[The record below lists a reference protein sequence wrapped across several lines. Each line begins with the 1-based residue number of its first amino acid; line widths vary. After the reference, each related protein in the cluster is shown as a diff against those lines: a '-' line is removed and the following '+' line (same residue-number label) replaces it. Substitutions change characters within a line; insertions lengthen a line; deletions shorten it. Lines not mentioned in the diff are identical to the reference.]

1 MYRPSLRPG
10 EELVKTSPGVNVKNV
25 SFDAFLTSKRIIFV
39 KRTDS
44 LQEKKELVFPLNLV
58 RDFQP
63 SSDESGTPDIRFSIE
78 KPSGEVGDLIMKFI
92 QTGDYRYSER
102 DDWIEDLKSLSRGIV
117 PGHAAGG
124 ARGQMGGHEPF
135 PGVVPPAPRSPP
147 AYSRDEELFS
157 AGPGD
162 TRVPPSAG
170 FRQPPQ
176 APPAPPAP
184 PAAPRS
190 PPAEERYSM
199 PQAPQAPQTPPPPPG
214 AGQQQTQFCRFCGAK
229 VLSGSAFCPSCGRKL
244 EQQPEVNRQ
253 SFSQAPQTPPPAP
266 QAPSA
271 GHQPFTTPPPVHQGG
286 DNRGFVSPPPPPQ
299 STGRSGYPPRHE
311 GGMSLADDRA
321 YARGPGGQVSPKSQ
335 KAMMKEQAK
344 ADKARMKEQAKAEKE
359 QRKAMK
365 KAQKGGYG
373 GYNDPYG
380 YRESRMPEPKI
391 IIMIVAVIAVIAV
404 VGFAFSNGMIG
415 GGGGTTTDTSS
426 SGSQSSSTTTTTN
439 EPGTTTVSE
448 SFGNW
453 FFEVLYSGDWSGTY
467 TYNGQTNTISGF
479 GYQKSPNIVDPSGT
493 ISISIQ
499 KTDGESGKI
508 MDVTL
513 YDSKSKPVESVTS
526 STDAGETVTI
536 DYAVS

>member
-39 KRTDS
+39 KKTDS

-102 DDWIEDLKSLSRGIV
+102 DDWIEDLKSLSRGVV
-117 PGHAAGG
+117 PRHAAGG
-124 ARGQMGGHEPF
+124 QTGGQESF
-135 PGVVPPAPRSPP
+135 PGEMPPAPPSPP
-147 AYSRDEELFS
+147 AYNRDGDLFS
-157 AGPGD
+157 SGPGE
-162 TRVPPSAG
+162 TRVPPSTG
-170 FRQPPQ
+170 FHQP
-176 APPAPPAP
+176 PPAP
-184 PAAPRS
+184 PAAAPPS

-199 PQAPQAPQTPPPPPG
+199 PQGFPQAPEAPQPVPG
-214 AGQQQTQFCRFCGAK
+214 AGQQTQFCRFCGAK
-229 VLSGSAFCPSCGRKL
+229 VISGSAFCPSCGGKL
-244 EQQPEVNRQ
+244 EQQPGVNRQ
-253 SFSQAPQTPPPAP
+253 PFSQAPPQSPP
-266 QAPSA
+266 A
-271 GHQPFTTPPPVHQGG
+271 GHQPFSPPPPVHQGG
-286 DNRGFVSPPPPPQ
+286 ENRGFVSPPPPP
-299 STGRSGYPPRHE
+299 SHPAGGTRPRHE

-321 YARGPGGQVSPKSQ
+321 YARGPAGQMSPKGQ

-344 ADKARMKEQAKAEKE
+344 ADKARMKEQERAEKE

-365 KAQKGGYG
+365 RAQKGGYG
-373 GYNDPYG
+373 GYDDPYG
-380 YRESRMPEPKI
+380 YRESRMPEPRI
-391 IIMIVAVIAVIAV
+391 LIMIIAVIAVIAV

-415 GGGGTTTDTSS
+415 GGSGTTTPASS
-426 SGSQSSSTTTTTN
+426 SGTQSSSTTTTTN
-439 EPGTTTVSE
+439 EPGTTTTSA
-448 SFGNW
+448 SYGNW

-467 TYNGQTNTISGF
+467 TYNGQTQSISGF
-479 GYQKSPNIVDPSGT
+479 GYQKSPNMVDPSGT

-499 KTDGESGKI
+499 KDDDASGKI
-508 MDVTL
+508 MEVTL

-526 STDAGETVTI
+526 STEAGETVTV
-536 DYAVS
+536 DYTVS